1 MIRSWPIFRE
11 VRGQMA
17 DDALLV
23 IPPNFSDEKIG
34 TLYGDIRGF
43 KVYRDTH
50 KALAK
55 SKFAFICSG
64 TATLES
70 ALIGDSIHTC
80 IYAKALDLFIGKRL
94 LNINYIGL
102 SNILL
107 QNYNSSLLHRELIQ
121 RDVTVDNLLRE
132 YREVDRELFREK
144 AQELREY
151 LKYGSC
157 KRVAR
162 CALWSLPLLSRLS
175 QPSTY
180 RL

>member
-1 MIRSWPIFRE
+1 
-11 VRGQMA
+11 
-17 DDALLV
+17 LV

-43 KVYRDTH
+43 KVCRDTH

-70 ALIGDSIHTC
+70 ALIGTPFTLVYI
-80 IYAKALDLFIGKRL
+80 AKTLDLFIGKRL

-157 KRVAR
+157 KRVADVIME
-162 CALWSLPLLSRLS
+162 SP
-175 QPSTY
+175 PPE
-180 RL
+180 